1 MMSRLLKA
9 SYLWTALD
17 EAGVVAFNYA
27 ARWIRRQEKKG
38 KFVYPREPDSQ
49 RKFTNEQIEDIV
61 KAFSPGGS
69 GYWKLEV

>member
-1 MMSRLLKA
+1 MSRLLKA

-38 KFVYPREPDSQ
+38 TFVYQREPGSQ
-49 RKFTNEQIEDIV
+49 RKFNQEQIEEIV
-61 KAFSPGGS
+61 KAFSPGGA
-69 GYWKLEV
+69 GYWELEV